1 MYIESAIYN
10 EAYNFKTWDAVVI
23 SFLPIAMHMLILTIK
38 KTKGLKK

>member
-23 SFLPIAMHMLILTIK
+23 SFLPMHMLILTIK